1 MNDVKENSEENEK
14 VESNSD
20 LNRNSNEI
28 ISNCDRNK

>member
-1 MNDVKENSEENEK
+1 MNDVKEISEENEK

-28 ISNCDRNK
+28 ISNSDRNK